1 VPEPRLASPVRIA
14 LLLVGLIALLY
25 AGSLWRVEKPRPPS
39 TPAALAV
46 PTSDVEVQVLNESGL
61 PGMAL
66 RVTRFLRE
74 RGFDVVETG
83 NGSRVSLPETE
94 VVVRGDDMELGAR
107 IARSLN
113 CSIVRSDKDADQLV
127 DVTVFIGKDI
137 ERLVILPD

>member
-1 VPEPRLASPVRIA
+1 MRWPRFASPVRIS
-14 LLLVGLIALLY
+14 LLLVGLVALLY
-25 AGSLWRVEKPRPPS
+25 AGSLWRTEKPAPQS
-39 TPAALAV
+39 TPVALAV
-46 PTSDVEVQVLNESGL
+46 PSSEVEVQVLNESGL

-83 NGSRVSLPETE
+83 NGNRMNLTETE
-94 VVVRGDDMELGAR
+94 VVVRGSDMDKGAQ

-113 CSIVRSDKDADQLV
+113 CAIVRSDEDPELLV

-137 ERLVILPD
+137 ERLVVLPD